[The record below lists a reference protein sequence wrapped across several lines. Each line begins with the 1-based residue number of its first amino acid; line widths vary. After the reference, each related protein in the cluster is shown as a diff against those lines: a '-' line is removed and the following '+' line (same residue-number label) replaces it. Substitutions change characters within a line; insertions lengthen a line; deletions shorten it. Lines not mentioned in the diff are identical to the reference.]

1 MLNQKV
7 IFLIKQLGNMK
18 PFILL
23 IGGTNDRFLV
33 VIVIITGISGGVR
46 GLLQPPSPRLN
57 ISG

>member
-7 IFLIKQLGNMK
+7 IFLIKQRGNMK

-33 VIVIITGISGGVR
+33 VIDIITGISGGVR
-46 GLLQPPSPRLN
+46 ECIKPPSPRPN
-57 ISG
+57 I